1 MEFRLLGPVEAVRDG
16 RSLPLGGAKPRA
28 LLAILVMHA
37 NEVVARERLIEA
49 LWPSR
54 APAGADHSL
63 DVQVSRL
70 RKALEPDEPLATRGG
85 GYVLEADPEQ
95 IDVHSFEQL
104 LDEGRRENADGKPI
118 EALAALERALAL
130 WRGDALGELRY
141 EEFAQTEVDR
151 LEELAARRD
160 RGTSRR
166 GACAGSPRARSWR
179 SSSRL
184 IAKHPLR
191 ERLRGQLMLA
201 LYRSGRQAE
210 ALRVYADTRRRLVEE
225 LGIEPSQQLRELE
238 QGILRQDPA
247 LDLPRRRLVTQKR
260 RALAGAGALAAAG
273 AVVAVVVGLT
283 QGSTENAQALADP
296 DSNVFLSASSGELVR
311 AASVRD
317 TVRVAYGEGALWSI
331 SSTGE
336 LTRLDP
342 ATGKELAR
350 VGLGIKPSGL
360 AVGEGSVWVTGRT
373 SPILLRI
380 DPTVDAVDGRFQLP
394 MKGVET
400 DLTGEVA
407 VGAGSVWVGHGG
419 FQPRSRGWSAST
431 RRQDAFRGAYRSSR
445 ATSTTSRSP
454 RAPSGSRAR
463 HRASFGRS
471 TRERSEVV
479 FRRIL
484 QPQLCCI
491 AAGGGYVW
499 AASNPDGVVWKVS
512 TGGDVLPTITLGSA
526 IESLIYA
533 DGAVWAALGEE
544 GTVVRIDPTTDEIR
558 EYDLGHF
565 VTSVDVRKGLIA
577 AGVRQSIEDVAGD
590 LSGDVVRVGRKGPE
604 LFDSGAPVEPA
615 FTFPTWDAPQ
625 EMFHYMTCARLL
637 NYADAEGEAG
647 RKLVPEVA
655 EDLPEVSDGGRT
667 FTFKIRKGFR
677 LLTPVERGGDGRV
690 VPRVRSNAGSS
701 SRSLTAS
708 HSRPP

>member
-28 LLAILVMHA
+28 LLALLVMHA

-70 RKALEPDEPLATRGG
+70 RKALEPDEPLATRAG

-104 LDEGRRENADGKPI
+104 LDEGRRENADSKPV
-118 EALAALERALAL
+118 EALAAIERALSL

-141 EEFAQTEVDR
+141 EEFAQAEVNR
-151 LEELAARRD
+151 LDELQLVAIEERFDAELALGRNNALV
-160 RGTSRR
+160 
-166 GACAGSPRARSWR
+166 AQLEA
-179 SSSRL
+179 L
-184 IAKHPLR
+184 ISKHPLR

-201 LYRSGRQAE
+201 LYQSGRQAE

-247 LDLPRRRLVTQKR
+247 LDVPRRRLVTQKR

-283 QGSTENAQALADP
+283 QGGTEGAQALAEP
-296 DSNVFLSASSGELVR
+296 DSNVFLSADTGQLVR
-311 AASVRD
+311 TVPARD
-317 TVRVAYGEGALWSI
+317 TMRVAYGDGALWSV

-336 LTRLDP
+336 LTRVDP
-342 ATGKELAR
+342 VTGIEVAR
-350 VGLGIKPSGL
+350 IGLGIKPSGL
-360 AVGEGSVWVTGRT
+360 AIGEGSVWVADRN
-373 SPILLRI
+373 SPTLRRI
-380 DPTVDAVDGRFQLP
+380 DPTVNEQVEPFELP
-394 MKGVET
+394 TEGLGT
-400 DLTGEVA
+400 QLTGEVA

-419 FQPRSRGWSAST
+419 FNPGAFVERLDAKTGRRQHRFAILGGDGDHLAFAQGALWVAST
-431 RRQDAFRGAYRSSR
+431 
-445 ATSTTSRSP
+445 
-454 RAPSGSRAR
+454 PSGELRKIDQ
-463 HRASFGRS
+463 RS
-471 TRERSEVV
+471 NRVLFTRT
-479 FRRIL
+479 L
-484 QPQLCCI
+484 QAELCCV

-499 AASNPDGVVWKVS
+499 AATNPEGKVWKVAANGSVLGTIELPS
-512 TGGDVLPTITLGSA
+512 TVQ
-526 IESLIYA
+526 SLTYA
-533 DGAVWAALGEE
+533 DGALWAALGEE
-544 GTVVRIDPTTDEIR
+544 GTVVRIDPTTDETR
-558 EYDLGHF
+558 GYDLGHS

-577 AGVRQSIEDVAGD
+577 AGVRESIEDVAGD

-637 NYADAEGEAG
+637 NYADAERRRRAKARARRCRGPAQG
-647 RKLVPEVA
+647 VRRRQDVHVQDPGG
-655 EDLPEVSDGGRT
+655 LPV
-667 FTFKIRKGFR
+667 FAA
-677 LLTPVERGGDGRV
+677 V
-690 VPRVRSNAGSS
+690 
-701 SRSLTAS
+701 
-708 HSRPP
+708 